1 MNRFAALSICL
12 IITLWA
18 STSFAI
24 STAGNISLI
33 TAPASVV
40 ESALESD
47 TEIRLFSEVQN
58 FLLGADLNVSM
69 SSPGTA
75 SVVSTTP
82 PPVVRTG
89 LTPGTISA
97 GTYVNTY
104 FLHLDG
110 LTSGTGTRLSG
121 SVTFDQDIIGVIM
134 LSNNVISSSALF
146 GPSTSTAYPTVMAG
160 TGTLDSANEFITISS
175 DGRTLT
181 LEMAVLNWS
190 LDQVRVITKV
200 PEPSSLLL
208 LGSGLA
214 GLVFVRRRFKG

>member
-1 MNRFAALSICL
+1 
-12 IITLWA
+12 
-18 STSFAI
+18 
-24 STAGNISLI
+24 
-33 TAPASVV
+33 
-40 ESALESD
+40 LESD

-75 SVVSTTP
+75 SVVSTSP

-97 GTYVNTY
+97 GTYVDTY

-110 LTSGTGTRLSG
+110 LTSGVGTRLSG

-134 LSNNVISSSALF
+134 LSNNVLSSSALF
-146 GPSTSTAYPTVMAG
+146 GPSTSTAYPTVMNG
-160 TGTLDSANEFITISS
+160 TGTLDSPNEFITISS

-190 LDQVRVITKV
+190 LDQVRVITRV

-208 LGSGLA
+208 LGSGIA
-214 GLVFVRRRFKG
+214 GLAFVRRRFKG